1 MIVNMIDQIGS
12 YHFMNSVL
20 GRAVYL
26 SLLHIPLNRSL
37 RLCIMSR
44 RTEMVA
50 SKNEIKTIVEI
61 LRQYWPDVSIEM
73 MLNQV
78 WEDVGERT
86 DNESLKQTI
95 GMMLQELSESIDWMK
110 KT

>member
-1 MIVNMIDQIGS
+1 MKGV
-12 YHFMNSVL
+12 
-20 GRAVYL
+20 
-26 SLLHIPLNRSL
+26 
-37 RLCIMSR
+37 
-44 RTEMVA
+44 TEMVA
-50 SKNEIKTIVEI
+50 NEREIKTIIEI
-61 LRQYWPDVSIEM
+61 MRQYWPDVSIEL

-78 WEDVGERT
+78 WDDVGERT

>member
-1 MIVNMIDQIGS
+1 MGGS
-12 YHFMNSVL
+12 
-20 GRAVYL
+20 YL

-37 RLCIMSR
+37 PLHIMEGV
-44 RTEMVA
+44 TEMVA
-50 SKNEIKTIVEI
+50 SEREIKTIVDI

-86 DNESLKQTI
+86 DNESLKQSI
-95 GMMLQELSESIDWMK
+95 EMMLIELTEAVDWMK

>member
-1 MIVNMIDQIGS
+1 
-12 YHFMNSVL
+12 
-20 GRAVYL
+20 
-26 SLLHIPLNRSL
+26 
-37 RLCIMSR
+37 
-44 RTEMVA
+44 MVA
-50 SKNEIKTIVEI
+50 SENEIKTIVEI

-86 DNESLKQTI
+86 DNESLKLSI
-95 GMMLQELSESIDWMK
+95 EMMLLKLTDAVDWMK

>member
-1 MIVNMIDQIGS
+1 M
-12 YHFMNSVL
+12 
-20 GRAVYL
+20 A
-26 SLLHIPLNRSL
+26 
-37 RLCIMSR
+37 
-44 RTEMVA
+44 A
-50 SKNEIKTIVEI
+50 SEREIKTIVEI

-95 GMMLQELSESIDWMK
+95 VMMLQQLSESVDWMK
-110 KT
+110 KE

>member
-1 MIVNMIDQIGS
+1 
-12 YHFMNSVL
+12 
-20 GRAVYL
+20 
-26 SLLHIPLNRSL
+26 
-37 RLCIMSR
+37 
-44 RTEMVA
+44 MVA

-86 DNESLKQTI
+86 DNESLKLSI
-95 GMMLQELSESIDWMK
+95 EMMLLELTDAVDWMK

>member
-1 MIVNMIDQIGS
+1 
-12 YHFMNSVL
+12 
-20 GRAVYL
+20 
-26 SLLHIPLNRSL
+26 
-37 RLCIMSR
+37 
-44 RTEMVA
+44 MVA
-50 SKNEIKTIVEI
+50 SEREIKTIVEI

-95 GMMLQELSESIDWMK
+95 ELMRLGLSEAIDWMK
-110 KT
+110 KE

>member
-1 MIVNMIDQIGS
+1 
-12 YHFMNSVL
+12 
-20 GRAVYL
+20 
-26 SLLHIPLNRSL
+26 
-37 RLCIMSR
+37 
-44 RTEMVA
+44 MVA
-50 SKNEIKTIVEI
+50 SENEIKTIVEI

-86 DNESLKQTI
+86 DNEARKRSI
-95 GMMLQELSESIDWMK
+95 EMMVVELTEAVDWMK

>member
-1 MIVNMIDQIGS
+1 M
-12 YHFMNSVL
+12 
-20 GRAVYL
+20 A
-26 SLLHIPLNRSL
+26 
-37 RLCIMSR
+37 
-44 RTEMVA
+44 A
-50 SKNEIKTIVEI
+50 SEREIKTIVEI

-95 GMMLQELSESIDWMK
+95 ELMRLGLSEAIDWMK
-110 KT
+110 KE

>member
-1 MIVNMIDQIGS
+1 
-12 YHFMNSVL
+12 
-20 GRAVYL
+20 
-26 SLLHIPLNRSL
+26 
-37 RLCIMSR
+37 
-44 RTEMVA
+44 MVA
-50 SKNEIKTIVEI
+50 SENEIKTIVEI

-86 DNESLKQTI
+86 DNESLKQSI
-95 GMMLQELSESIDWMK
+95 EMMITEITKEIDWTK

>member
-1 MIVNMIDQIGS
+1 
-12 YHFMNSVL
+12 
-20 GRAVYL
+20 
-26 SLLHIPLNRSL
+26 
-37 RLCIMSR
+37 
-44 RTEMVA
+44 MVA

-86 DNESLKQTI
+86 DNESLKLSI
-95 GMMLQELSESIDWMK
+95 EMMLLKLTDAVDWMK

>member
-1 MIVNMIDQIGS
+1 
-12 YHFMNSVL
+12 
-20 GRAVYL
+20 
-26 SLLHIPLNRSL
+26 
-37 RLCIMSR
+37 
-44 RTEMVA
+44 MVA
-50 SKNEIKTIVEI
+50 SESEIKTIVEI

-95 GMMLQELSESIDWMK
+95 VMMLQQLSESVDWMK
-110 KT
+110 KE

>member
-1 MIVNMIDQIGS
+1 
-12 YHFMNSVL
+12 
-20 GRAVYL
+20 
-26 SLLHIPLNRSL
+26 
-37 RLCIMSR
+37 
-44 RTEMVA
+44 MVA
-50 SKNEIKTIVEI
+50 SEREVKTIIEI

-78 WEDVGERT
+78 WDDVGERT

>member
-1 MIVNMIDQIGS
+1 
-12 YHFMNSVL
+12 
-20 GRAVYL
+20 
-26 SLLHIPLNRSL
+26 
-37 RLCIMSR
+37 
-44 RTEMVA
+44 MVA
-50 SKNEIKTIVEI
+50 SESEIKTIVEI

-86 DNESLKQTI
+86 DNESLKLSI
-95 GMMLQELSESIDWMK
+95 EMMLVELTDAVDWMK

>member
-1 MIVNMIDQIGS
+1 
-12 YHFMNSVL
+12 
-20 GRAVYL
+20 
-26 SLLHIPLNRSL
+26 
-37 RLCIMSR
+37 
-44 RTEMVA
+44 MVA
-50 SKNEIKTIVEI
+50 SEREIKTIVEI

-86 DNESLKQTI
+86 DNESLKQSI
-95 GMMLQELSESIDWMK
+95 EMMITEITKEIDWMK

>member
-1 MIVNMIDQIGS
+1 
-12 YHFMNSVL
+12 
-20 GRAVYL
+20 
-26 SLLHIPLNRSL
+26 
-37 RLCIMSR
+37 
-44 RTEMVA
+44 MVA

-86 DNESLKQTI
+86 DNESLKQSI
-95 GMMLQELSESIDWMK
+95 EMMLIELTDAVDWMK